1 LPRLFKIEKLR
12 TPKLRNWGG
21 VFSPSTQG
29 CMIQG
34 LRIEIPVDIEVS
46 KEVVARPAKAVLM
59 NRQLISGEQ
68 RHNMPKNAPPE
79 DLHHRQPPYGLLK
92 HSLSEELPHRVQRD
106 GMRKHSLSE
115 DPPRRKNIDVTLPAL
130 APRSLAASV
139 HTALVEAEYEL
150 NRALIAKDY
159 DATKALANT
168 MMKLLEVAQDL
179 ARKK

>member
-1 LPRLFKIEKLR
+1 
-12 TPKLRNWGG
+12 
-21 VFSPSTQG
+21 
-29 CMIQG
+29 
-34 LRIEIPVDIEVS
+34 
-46 KEVVARPAKAVLM
+46 M
-59 NRQLISGEQ
+59 NRQSISREQ
-68 RHNMPKNAPPE
+68 QLQLCVPRHAPSE

-139 HTALVEAEYEL
+139 HTALLEAEYEL
-150 NRALIAKDY
+150 KRSLTAKDY
-159 DATKALANT
+159 DATKELANT
-168 MMKLLEVAQDL
+168 MIKLLEVAREL